1 MITWEMKKKKKKK
14 KTLLK
19 EIVSLA
25 LVWCGIE
32 TEDLVVGAGAPPA
45 FRLPLSA
52 VKSKSQEEE
61 EQ

>member
-14 KTLLK
+14 KKNITK
-19 EIVSLA
+19 N
-25 LVWCGIE
+25 
-32 TEDLVVGAGAPPA
+32 TEVLHWGWREFMQRGAGAPPA